1 MSDEE
6 KINLEQREQELWQEV
21 NQSEGAERAR
31 ALTALSRILWDKSN
45 YKDRAGAS
53 GSSQF
58 VDPYP
63 PNIAAPGRS
72 CLTPNDKAILYGATM
87 TCVGTTTAAK
97 WTLDPGQVVGPAP
110 KP

>member
-45 YKDRAGAS
+45 YKESLA
-53 GSSQF
+53 F
-58 VDPYP
+58 
-63 PNIAAPGRS
+63 
-72 CLTPNDKAILYGATM
+72 C
-87 TCVGTTTAAK
+87 
-97 WTLDPGQVVGPAP
+97 
-110 KP
+110 